1 MSELKPY
8 RVFWSKAYYTNG
20 EVVVLAKSPEDA
32 DNKVYDRIGD
42 FEGNMQYYPD
52 EDVIDVQ
59 EMDELEVAEWNGDV
73 IK

>member
-1 MSELKPY
+1 MKKPY

-20 EVVVLAKSPEDA
+20 EVLVFADSPEQA
-32 DNKVYDRIGD
+32 DDIVYDRIGD

-59 EMDELEVAEWNGDV
+59 EMTDEECLEYSGEIID
-73 IK
+73 